1 MGTGF
6 ESWEETKPTGPLE
19 GPGSPGYV
27 PFDPGTG
34 TGGTG
39 LQPGEIMDPA
49 GGRTP
54 ALPEGEERTGSEVG
68 SDVETQNLGEG
79 GWDEHGDPFG
89 EYPDHLAAEK
99 SRQATNMALSM
110 MTTAG
115 DIAQAQYA
123 GSAAEAMLGHQLQI
137 ALSHAPT
144 TSTDFDKRYDMM
156 VESERISQGTA
167 TTSKDMNQ
175 KAREQLAHEMRAA
188 GFDETRIRN
197 ELNQITVR
205 EQAVEL
211 ERLGIDIKDKGLN
224 DAITLITERME
235 DVDYDEASFNRD
247 IAELNNKIDSVM
259 RQSEEL
265 GFQTSD
271 LQSLKMTADALAD
284 AREVLIAFEM
294 EDVGVR
300 AGIETEAVGLE
311 REGLGLSEAFQSA
324 EELAAEAA
332 GEVAGGRIALAGD
345 ELGIK
350 GEGLELEAVF
360 QAAEEEAA
368 EAAGEVAG
376 GRIALAGD
384 ELGIKGEGLDISREE
399 VGLEEEG
406 LDIERER
413 LGLAGT
419 GLELSEA
426 EIGLGEE
433 DIATQMERFGLQ
445 RESVDRQAMRGERA
459 TEIEAAGRGASFTTG
474 LRADVANIEASRA
487 AAIADIGLQEE
498 QLATQLGLSDIER
511 QRLGLGGQEIGL
523 QEEELGLQGAG
534 LGLNLERLDL
544 AGDQL
549 GVEQE
554 GLDLSEDELAYQR
567 ALEEAGFEF
576 QTGQRGLA
584 GDVLGVE
591 QQGLGLAADELA
603 YQRAL
608 EEAGFEFQ
616 TGQRGIEEDALGL
629 TQRSI
634 DQQAAADMA
643 RLEYQQSESEAARA
657 DAEVAF
663 GANMRDLGLQDADLS
678 DMAENLNA
686 DVADVQD
693 AISRLDTVRL
703 GHQTE
708 IANLG
713 RELEQSGL
721 DRQQLDLRL
730 QDYGYQ
736 RDDVQT
742 ALDALDVQ
750 RDMMATSG
758 EQIDLQDVLVQSQLD
773 SELNAIDA
781 ARTGLGEE
789 QQQFTTDLEEYDL
802 DVAAWDNFLAEQ
814 SKLDT
819 AGAGRAGAAAYLDAM
834 PWAME
839 AAFNPY
845 YQNALS
851 GNIFDTVDE
860 MYEDHI
866 ASQVTDAG
874 SDAVGS
880 LTQQPGQP
888 AMTTEEWLL
897 TPDAAAL
904 LAGGNQNAFW

>member
-1 MGTGF
+1 
-6 ESWEETKPTGPLE
+6 
-19 GPGSPGYV
+19 
-27 PFDPGTG
+27 
-34 TGGTG
+34 
-39 LQPGEIMDPA
+39 MDPL
-49 GGRTP
+49 GNVNP
-54 ALPEGEERTGSEVG
+54 PLPPGQERTGSEVG
-68 SDVETQNLGEG
+68 GDTELQNLGEG
-79 GWDEHGDPFG
+79 GWDEYGDPYG
-89 EYPDHLAAEK
+89 EYPDYLAAEK

-123 GSAAEAMLGHQLQI
+123 GSAAESMLGHQLQI

-144 TSTDFDKRYDMM
+144 TSTDFDKRYEMM
-156 VESERISQGTA
+156 VESERIARGTA

-311 REGLGLSEAFQSA
+311 REGLGLSEAYQSA

-332 GEVAGGRIALAGD
+332 GEVAGGRIALA
-345 ELGIK
+345 E
-350 GEGLELEAVF
+350 
-360 QAAEEEAA
+360 
-368 EAAGEVAG
+368 
-376 GRIALAGD
+376 D

-399 VGLEEEG
+399 VGLEQEG
-406 LDIERER
+406 LGIERER

-549 GVEQE
+549 GVEQQ
-554 GLDLSEDELAYQR
+554 GLGLSEDELA
-567 ALEEAGFEF
+567 A
-576 QTGQRGLA
+576 
-584 GDVLGVE
+584 
-591 QQGLGLAADELA
+591 
-603 YQRAL
+603 QRAL

-629 TQRSI
+629 TQQSI

-789 QQQFTTDLEEYDL
+789 QQQFTTDLEQYDL
-802 DVAAWDNFLAEQ
+802 DTAAWDNFLAEQ
-814 SKLDT
+814 AKLDT

-839 AAFNPY
+839 ASFDPY
-845 YQNALS
+845 YRNALP
-851 GNIFDTVDE
+851 GNIFDTVGG

-874 SDAVGS
+874 SDAVGG

-888 AMTTEEWLL
+888 AMTFEEWIE
-897 TPDAAAL
+897 TPEAAAL